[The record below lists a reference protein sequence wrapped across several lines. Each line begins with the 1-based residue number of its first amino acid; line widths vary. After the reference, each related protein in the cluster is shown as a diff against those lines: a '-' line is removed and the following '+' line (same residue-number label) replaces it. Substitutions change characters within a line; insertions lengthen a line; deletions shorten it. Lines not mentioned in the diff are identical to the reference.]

1 MQQITA
7 NIKSRGVSSI
17 VIGDCEYGLLRII
30 VSRRSITV
38 QSAIGLYDIF
48 AQIIFMQSSQDL
60 CSMLLVK
67 KLIMCL
73 LWSYESELADLWKKF
88 VHIGC
93 NFLIKMHHSPVAQDQ
108 IAHAK
113 RKIKR
118 HVIFECVCGL
128 ITQSRRGFEDAES
141 IIFFA
146 NELLEWSL
154 EKNRNCEVLKIIKKA
169 LDDRRR
175 QAASLSAIQ
184 PEPKYTSAKTAMP
197 DFKKATA

>member
-1 MQQITA
+1 
-7 NIKSRGVSSI
+7 
-17 VIGDCEYGLLRII
+17 
-30 VSRRSITV
+30 
-38 QSAIGLYDIF
+38 
-48 AQIIFMQSSQDL
+48 
-60 CSMLLVK
+60 MLLVK
-67 KLIMCL
+67 KLIVCL
-73 LWSYESELADLWKKF
+73 LRSYESELADLWKKF

-93 NFLIKMHHSPVAQDQ
+93 NFLIKMHNSPVAQDKD
-108 IAHAK
+108 AHAR

-128 ITQSRRGFEDAES
+128 ITQSRKGFEDTES

-154 EKNRNCEVLKIIKKA
+154 GKNKDCEVLKIIKKA

-175 QAASLSAIQ
+175 LAASLSAIE

-197 DFKKATA
+197 NSKKATALKSHGRNQRVMGPQDAEAVSFSK